1 MPFGQGSVLPK
12 LPIYAKLGLNGPVI
26 WWISASSSGECR
38 FGNKRCSRKSS
49 FGLVKRE
56 QIWMV
61 GPRSD
66 QLPPVSIVALSV
78 NNSELGPWRGG
89 HVAATSSGLVH

>member
-1 MPFGQGSVLPK
+1 
-12 LPIYAKLGLNGPVI
+12 
-26 WWISASSSGECR
+26 
-38 FGNKRCSRKSS
+38 
-49 FGLVKRE
+49 
-56 QIWMV
+56 MV

-89 HVAATSSGLVH
+89 YVAATSSGLVH